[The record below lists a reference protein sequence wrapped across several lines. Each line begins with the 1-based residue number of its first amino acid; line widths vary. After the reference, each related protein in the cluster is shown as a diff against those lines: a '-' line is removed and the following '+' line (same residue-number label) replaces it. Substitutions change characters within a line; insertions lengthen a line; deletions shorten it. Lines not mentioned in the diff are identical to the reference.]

1 VANTKNSTTKKSN
14 SSGTRK
20 TSGTSR
26 KSTATRSSG
35 TTRRTTV
42 PKSVRESASPRS
54 NVGNGSSS
62 MDPKLKRD
70 LIFWGMLVVSVVLF
84 LCMLGTI
91 KGVVGPFIKSFMLG
105 SFGLLGFIMPFLIF
119 IGTWLVVANKDNLI
133 SLVKIIGGFALIIL
147 IGIFLALVSPSDINA
162 IANSDQIARALYEAQ
177 NGGGVLFGSLAVLL
191 VKLISRAGAIILDVL
206 LIILCGFLLS
216 GKSVI
221 EVFNSMAEKAMY
233 GHDDL
238 DEEEGGQK
246 VLNLPGKKLEA
257 LVDKSY
263 SDGKDKMKAISEQ
276 RAKNKEEYEAKR
288 EAEREAKKQR
298 ELEKEKEKDRK
309 DDERIVNSSK
319 QFDMENMVVAGKK
332 VTPDTND
339 DIHSI
344 SVIPGTTEELTNA
357 SAYINSVAPDQRNIR
372 VAQKHQAMEEV
383 NPGQFGEVK
392 EKPFTPTDNMAAPV
406 PVVSKAP
413 IVAPS
418 TEPKKEFNPVINRPD
433 PIITDADTGEIP
445 VVKDKVEVSN
455 TPVVNSAPIVKEPP
469 KSESAKELNEL
480 SKTANYK
487 NADGSTHVAQIND
500 TPMDI
505 PASVTQGVSIK
516 PYDTLSSGPDLRITS
531 MPEPVTEKSH
541 KTATPANAEAI
552 DSQIKKVVHKRSD
565 YKAPDINL
573 LKRNDKK
580 GAGDSD
586 NYLKET
592 ALKLQDTL
600 KVFGVGASVTDISQ
614 GPSVTRYEL
623 SLDTGVKV
631 NKILNLQEDL
641 KLNMAAEDI
650 RIEAPIPGKAA
661 VGIELPNKE
670 SSPVLIR
677 DLVDSDDFKASKS
690 NLTFGIGKDISGKTI
705 IGDIAK
711 MPHMLIAGSTGSG
724 KSVCI
729 NTIIMSILYKA
740 HPDDVKLIMV
750 DPKVV
755 ELSVYNGIP
764 HLMIP
769 VVTDPKKASAALA
782 WAVAEMTKRYN
793 SFAEFGVRD
802 LAGYNEKVEALQKD
816 KNPDAPSKLPQIV
829 VIVDELA
836 DLMMVASKEV
846 EESICRLAQLARA
859 AGIHLIIATQ
869 RPSADV
875 ITGLIKA
882 NMPSKIAFRVASGI
896 DSRIILDSV
905 GAERLLGKGDML
917 YFPQGFNKPLR
928 VQGCFV
934 SDKEVTEVVDF
945 LVKNNQGYNT
955 EDLEVSKIT
964 EYTKA
969 DSTAS
974 SESKDSE
981 SLVDEYFAD
990 ACRAVIKKGT
1000 ASSGNLQR
1008 MFRIGFNRA
1017 ARMIDQMEVYGIVGP
1032 EQGTKPRQVLVSEIE
1047 LEQILN
1053 SIK

>member
-1 VANTKNSTTKKSN
+1 MATTKKSTG
-14 SSGTRK
+14 SSASKSTSSRNTTKKNTTTRK
-20 TSGTSR
+20 TTA
-26 KSTATRSSG
+26 ATRKAPAKR
-35 TTRRTTV
+35 TTTV
-42 PKSVRESASPRS
+42 PRSVREPVRREES
-54 NVGNGSSS
+54 V
-62 MDPKLKRD
+62 MDPKMKRD

-84 LCMLGTI
+84 LCLIGTI
-91 KGVVGPFIKSFMLG
+91 KGVIGPIIKSFILG
-105 SFGLLGFIMPFLIF
+105 VFGTLGFIMPFVIF
-119 IGTWLVVANKDNLI
+119 IATWLIVANKH
-133 SLVKIIGGFALIIL
+133 SLLNIAKITA
-147 IGIFLALVSPSDINA
+147 GIAIVVLLGMFFALVSQSSIKNIAESDA
-162 IANSDQIARALYEAQ
+162 IARSLYEVQ
-177 NGGGVLFGSLAVLL
+177 GGGGVIFGGLAVGL
-191 VKLISRAGAIILDVL
+191 VKLLSFPGAVIVDILL
-206 LIILCGFLLS
+206 AILCGFIIS
-216 GKSVI
+216 GKSIIDVVNGI
-221 EVFNSMAEKAMY
+221 AERAINGDY
-233 GHDDL
+233 
-238 DEEEGGQK
+238 DEEEDGQR
-246 VLNLPGKKLEA
+246 VLNLPGRKLEA

-263 SDGKDKMKAISEQ
+263 SDNKDKLKALNEQ
-276 RAKNKEEYEAKR
+276 RQKSKEELEAKR
-288 EAEREAKKQR
+288 AAEREAKAK
-298 ELEKEKEKDRK
+298 KEEERAREKDRK
-309 DDERIVNSSK
+309 DDDRIVNNNRFS
-319 QFDMENMVVAGKK
+319 MENMVVAGNKPK
-332 VTPDTND
+332 PVTND

-344 SVIPGTTEELTNA
+344 SVIPGTTEELNGVYDQLQSIT
-357 SAYINSVAPDQRNIR
+357 PDQRNVR
-372 VAQKHQAMEEV
+372 VINKYQSMEEV
-383 NPGQFGEVK
+383 TTDVFSD
-392 EKPFTPTDNMAAPV
+392 PTDNMDRPV

-413 IVAPS
+413 INTVKK
-418 TEPKKEFNPVINRPD
+418 TEPKDVVVNKSNNEKKEEVFNPVINRPD
-433 PIITDADTGEIP
+433 PIVNDDEEYNVLP
-445 VVKDKVEVSN
+445 VVTNRPDPK
-455 TPVVNSAPIVKEPP
+455 PIVTNSSVVVAP
-469 KSESAKELNEL
+469 ATNDVATNEL

-487 NADGSTHVAQIND
+487 NPDGSTHVAQIND

-516 PYDTLSSGPDLRITS
+516 PYDTMPSGPDLRITS

-541 KTATPANAEAI
+541 KNANPVNAEAI
-552 DSQIKKVVHKRSD
+552 DSQIKKIVHKRSD

-580 GAGDSD
+580 GEGDSN

-600 KVFGVGASVTDISQ
+600 KVFGVDASVTDISQ

-623 SLDTGVKV
+623 SLATGVKV

-670 SSPVLIR
+670 STPVLIR

-802 LAGYNEKVEALQKD
+802 LAGYNEKVMAMQND
-816 KNPDAPSKLPQIV
+816 KNPDAPEKLPQIV

-945 LVKNNQGYNT
+945 LVKNNSGYNT
-955 EDLEVSKIT
+955 ENIEVNKIT
-964 EYTKA
+964 EFSKN
-969 DSTAS
+969 DNVAS
-974 SESKDSE
+974 SDSKDSE

-1017 ARMIDQMEVYGIVGP
+1017 ARMIDQMESYGIVGP
-1032 EQGTKPRQVLVSEIE
+1032 EQGTKPRQVLVSEME
-1047 LEQILN
+1047 LDQILA
-1053 SIK
+1053 SLK